1 MGPRRAARQVAAKRE
16 QRVLLAEAWAA
27 TPTVIMQ
34 EPEEILLTALHDTN
48 ATLQAIKAEL
58 HVGIGESG
66 FCWTSVYGS
75 TGWAVSAKVVID
87 GELAEKLE
95 RRYRMGGC
103 RPCGDDDGPVRS
115 YVQALRGCLRLT
127 GS

>member
-95 RRYRMGGC
+95 RRYRMGAD
-103 RPCGDDDGPVRS
+103 RAVTM
-115 YVQALRGCLRLT
+115 T
-127 GS
+127 GLFAHTFKR